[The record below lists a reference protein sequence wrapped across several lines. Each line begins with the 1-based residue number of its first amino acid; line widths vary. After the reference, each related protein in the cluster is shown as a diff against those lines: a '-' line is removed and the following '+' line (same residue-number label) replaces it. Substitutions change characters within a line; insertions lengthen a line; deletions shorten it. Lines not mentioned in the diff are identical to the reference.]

1 VIVLA
6 ARRKEELEAVAAE
19 CRKLGGAHALEW
31 PKTSI
36 TCHVHDAGDPCVCI
50 ADVGT
55 EEGCKGVAEAAQRH
69 MPSGI
74 DYLVL
79 NAGAIRDWFF
89 VVVFLAVN
97 LSMSKLQV
105 ILCSLK
111 RPLPV
116 RGVVGGVREG
126 WR

>member
-1 VIVLA
+1 MIVLA

-36 TCHVHDAGDPCVCI
+36 TCHAHDAGDPCVCI

-55 EEGCKGVAEAAQRH
+55 EEGCKRVAEAAQRH

-89 VVVFLAVN
+89 VFFLVVN

-105 ILCSLK
+105 IRAALKGLCLC
-111 RPLPV
+111 
-116 RGVVGGVREG
+116 VGLLAE
-126 WR
+126 